1 MKNSRIGRNDPCPCG
16 SGKKYKHCCLGLE
29 GIVKGDENPFVRY
42 SQLIST
48 IKLKLDQQYSTQIK
62 KMRKTLQDRFLRL
75 SVAHFL
81 PEEQESFFS
90 DWLWFDM
97 TDGEGDTFSNQ
108 YLRENEEFMEAA
120 LRDCLHGF
128 STSYL
133 SFYEPIGMEG
143 DCLRVKD
150 FLSGQEDLVLLKEP
164 LDTEITGNL
173 PLLMGRLV
181 SLPLGKVFS
190 GMVLMLKN
198 DDGQGEFIRKYANYL
213 REVKGEEDL
222 AVLLKEHGEVIFG
235 LFDHANHK
243 ALLPVNDIR
252 KLQSG
257 QNIPS
262 LIAALN
268 SSEAC
273 SLVHETEEMAWYDL
287 SNSISNA
294 RIGVHPEYVLA
305 YAVLLDDMQDI
316 ESLLK
321 EFVPQDTWDIVHSV
335 FLFQAPAP
343 HLEKIWYTA
352 IKEQETERWL
362 HTTHRELN
370 DKTPLEIL
378 QEENGQER
386 LLVMLDSFASLASAN
401 EYSVDLVN
409 YMRLRII

>member
-1 MKNSRIGRNDPCPCG
+1 
-16 SGKKYKHCCLGLE
+16 
-29 GIVKGDENPFVRY
+29 
-42 SQLIST
+42 
-48 IKLKLDQQYSTQIK
+48 
-62 KMRKTLQDRFLRL
+62 
-75 SVAHFL
+75 
-81 PEEQESFFS
+81 
-90 DWLWFDM
+90 
-97 TDGEGDTFSNQ
+97 
-108 YLRENEEFMEAA
+108 
-120 LRDCLHGF
+120 
-128 STSYL
+128 
-133 SFYEPIGMEG
+133 
-143 DCLRVKD
+143 
-150 FLSGQEDLVLLKEP
+150 
-164 LDTEITGNL
+164 
-173 PLLMGRLV
+173 
-181 SLPLGKVFS
+181 
-190 GMVLMLKN
+190 
-198 DDGQGEFIRKYANYL
+198 
-213 REVKGEEDL
+213 
-222 AVLLKEHGEVIFG
+222 
-235 LFDHANHK
+235 
-243 ALLPVNDIR
+243 
-252 KLQSG
+252 
-257 QNIPS
+257 
-262 LIAALN
+262 
-268 SSEAC
+268 
-273 SLVHETEEMAWYDL
+273 MAWYDL